1 MLIKWE
7 EELSISLI
15 IIEEDIVKIL
25 YIGAEIPEGDK
36 KKEEL

>member
-7 EELSISLI
+7 EELSMPLI
-15 IIEEDIVKIL
+15 IIEEDIIKIS

-36 KKEEL
+36 EKEKP